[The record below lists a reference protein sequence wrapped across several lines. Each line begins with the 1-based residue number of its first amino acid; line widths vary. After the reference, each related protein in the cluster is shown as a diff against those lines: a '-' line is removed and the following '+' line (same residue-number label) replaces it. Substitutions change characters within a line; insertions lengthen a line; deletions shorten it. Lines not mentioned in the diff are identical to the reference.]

1 MDHIDLVI
9 GIKNELLSNYLV
21 KQYIKKESDFIKTK
35 LYKNSKLNKNIINII
50 TEYSLSII
58 FIEKIDNW
66 SHNKYMNFNKT
77 CESKDII
84 IICANEF
91 VGINLYSLHSS
102 LIKNIYTSE
111 KYSIDLFFK
120 HSQLKFMG
128 FEPDIFYHFLKN

>member
-1 MDHIDLVI
+1 M
-9 GIKNELLSNYLV
+9 
-21 KQYIKKESDFIKTK
+21 
-35 LYKNSKLNKNIINII
+35 
-50 TEYSLSII
+50 SII

-66 SHNKYMNFNKT
+66 SHNKYMNFNRKT

-120 HSQLKFMG
+120 HSQ
-128 FEPDIFYHFLKN
+128 FEIYGI